1 MRHKLHKTTNTTMA
15 RVREVVRTEWVRST
29 PVNTSTQING
39 AIDSKNIVKGTRKR
53 TDYNYADTLF
63 NGRVNKPTQL
73 SKSRVSQNNLE
84 KRLKKA
90 AQYSKN
96 L

>member
-1 MRHKLHKTTNTTMA
+1 MA
-15 RVREVVRTEWVRST
+15 RVREVVRTEWIRST
-29 PVNTSTQING
+29 PVNKSTQING
-39 AIDSKNIVKGTRKR
+39 AIDAKNIVKGTRKR
-53 TDYNYADTLF
+53 KDYNYADTLF
-63 NGRVNKPTQL
+63 NSRVNKPTKL
-73 SKSRVSQNNLE
+73 SKLRASQNNLE

>member
-1 MRHKLHKTTNTTMA
+1 MA

-29 PVNTSTQING
+29 PVNKKTQING
-39 AIDSKNIVKGTRKR
+39 SVDAKNIVKGTRKR
-53 TDYNYADTLF
+53 TDFNYADTLF
-63 NGRVNKPTQL
+63 NGRVTKPTKL
-73 SKSRVSQNNLE
+73 SKSRTSQNNLE

-90 AQYSKN
+90 VSYSKN